1 MFVRENNMLSY
12 IKAIL
17 IMLKAHKGQKDKA
30 GKPYFLH
37 PLRVSKNLNDKRAK
51 IVALLHDV
59 LEDSDKYKMS
69 DLSFLDS
76 EQREALGFLTHK
88 KNDDYFKY
96 IEGIKANK
104 IARAVKIADL
114 RDNSNLSRIK
124 NPTDKD
130 IKRIEKYRKAM
141 EILKGS

>member
-1 MFVRENNMLSY
+1 
-12 IKAIL
+12 
-17 IMLKAHKGQKDKA
+17 
-30 GKPYFLH
+30 
-37 PLRVSKNLNDKRAK
+37 
-51 IVALLHDV
+51 
-59 LEDSDKYKMS
+59 MS
-69 DLSFLDS
+69 
-76 EQREALGFLTHK
+76 REALGFLTH
-88 KNDDYFKY
+88 NENEDYFKY